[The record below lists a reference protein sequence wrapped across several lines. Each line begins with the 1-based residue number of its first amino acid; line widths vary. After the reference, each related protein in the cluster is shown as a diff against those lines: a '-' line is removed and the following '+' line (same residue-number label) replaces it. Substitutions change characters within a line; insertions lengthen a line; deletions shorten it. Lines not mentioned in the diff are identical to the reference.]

1 MLTTISKTTIAALAV
16 VSAAT
21 AQAAT
26 TLPDAGQTSREVQR
40 NTELFK
46 PGVVAP
52 LIVGGEA
59 QAAPGSDAAASSVR
73 IFVKEVRV
81 VGSKAFSAAGLEFL
95 VKRLHGGEHSLAEIN
110 TAVSTI
116 TTWYRERGF
125 VVARAYLPAQEIND
139 GVLVVNVLEGL
150 VGAQTTLNRS
160 QLMEPQV
167 KQYLSQ
173 IVAGE
178 AVQAR
183 IIDRALLVLADT
195 PGVGGARASL
205 QPGASVG
212 TTDLLIEIDPG
223 VPYSATVEADNFGNR
238 YTGEY
243 RLGASLAV
251 NSPLKRGDQLT
262 VRALG
267 SDQNM
272 TYARASYQVPVG
284 GDGLRSGV
292 AYFDTRYRLVQ
303 EYSPTQ
309 SHGTATGASAFA
321 TYPFIRSQS
330 ANLFGTLTAEQKKF
344 QDEFDNPATRSDK
357 QINLINLGLAGS
369 AQDTLLGGGS
379 SSVDVSLVSGTL
391 SMDAASLTQDE
402 ASGSANTAGQFSKLG
417 YSLGRQQRLNDTD
430 TMLFQLSGQIASK
443 NLNSSE
449 KFSLGGANG
458 VRAYPQ
464 GEASGDM
471 GWMLNLEYRRAL
483 APQLQGFAFYD
494 AGSVTINRNPYL
506 LNTDQSPADNSRAL
520 AGAGLGLSAQYKSM
534 QFKASV
540 AWQTQGGTALAEPA
554 SATRNPR
561 FWVQMSDS
569 F

>member
-1 MLTTISKTTIAALAV
+1 MLTTISKTKIAALAL

-26 TLPDAGQTSREVQR
+26 ALPDAGQTSREVQR

-95 VKRLHGGEHSLAEIN
+95 VKSLHGGEHSLAEIN
-110 TAVSTI
+110 TAVATI

-160 QLMEPQV
+160 ELVEPQV
-167 KQYLSQ
+167 KQYLRQ

-183 IIDRALLVLADT
+183 TIDRALLVLADT

-212 TTDLLIEIDPG
+212 TTDLLIELDPG
-223 VPYSATVEADNFGNR
+223 LPYAATVEADNFGNR

-262 VRALG
+262 VRALA

-284 GDGLRSGV
+284 GDGLRTGV
-292 AYFDTRYRLVQ
+292 AYFDTRYQLTQ
-303 EYSPTQ
+303 EFSR
-309 SHGTATGASAFA
+309 SNGSATGASVFA
-321 TYPFIRSQS
+321 TYPFVRSQS

-344 QDEFDNPATRSDK
+344 LDKSDESTTFSDK

-369 AQDTLLGGGS
+369 AQDTLWGGGS
-379 SSVDVSLVSGTL
+379 SSADVSIVSGTL
-391 SMDAASLTQDE
+391 SMDAASLIKDGE
-402 ASGSANTAGQFSKLG
+402 SGSVNTAGQFSKLG

-471 GWMLNLEYRRAL
+471 GWMVNLEYRRAL

-494 AGSVTINRNPYL
+494 AGSVTINRNAFL
-506 LNTDQSPADNSRAL
+506 ADNTRAL

-534 QFKASV
+534 QFKATV
-540 AWQTQGGTALAEPA
+540 AWQTQGGTAQAEPA
-554 SATRNPR
+554 SVTRNPR